1 MQRIYRRW
9 RFVVVL
15 WLAGFVCSGCSTPAA
30 QEEAPAGLYARVT
43 MPANPI
49 RLEPS
54 RAAPYIGLAFH
65 GMRFPITGKMSNCE
79 WLQIELPPALQH
91 FGVEGWIIGPPE
103 FALIDG
109 GGCADIPDL
118 TPLPT
123 PAG

>member
-1 MQRIYRRW
+1 MQRTHRRW

-15 WLAGFVCSGCSTPAA
+15 WLAWVACSGCSGPAA
-30 QEEAPAGLYARVT
+30 QMEEPADLYARIT
-43 MPANPI
+43 MPADPI

-54 RAAPYIGLAFH
+54 RTAPYIGLAFY

-79 WLQIELPPALQH
+79 WLQIELPPTLQQ
-91 FGVEGWIIGPPE
+91 FGAKGWLIGPPE